1 MERRH
6 QSHCPIAFA
15 LDIFGDHWSLLILR
29 DLIFKRK
36 RQYKEFLNSEEAIST
51 NILADRLMR
60 LEDRGLISKRDDPTN
75 KKQFLYLPTEK
86 GLELIPV
93 MLEIVRWSAKH
104 DPKTATPKEFLNRL
118 NKDTKGLEKEI
129 RGQFEPSRT
138 RQGKK
143 RK

>member
-29 DLIFKRK
+29 DLIFKGK

-86 GLELIPV
+86 GLDLIPV

-118 NKDTKGLEKEI
+118 NKDTKGIEKEI